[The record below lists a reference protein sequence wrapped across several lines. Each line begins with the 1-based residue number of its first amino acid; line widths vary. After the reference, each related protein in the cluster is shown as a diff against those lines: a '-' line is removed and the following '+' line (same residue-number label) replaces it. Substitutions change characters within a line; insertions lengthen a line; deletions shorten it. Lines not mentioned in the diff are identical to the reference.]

1 MESTSQPDRIQVS
14 QKTADLIIASG
25 KKSWLTAR
33 EDLVNAKGKGQM
45 QTYWLERKRGASRT
59 ASTVSSITDME
70 FEFHDLGDHISV
82 MDDPSPPSTGGRGR
96 NNSPV
101 DPKIQ
106 RLIDWNVAIFTELL
120 EEIIFHR
127 HVNTTTPTSVLP
139 KRNVVESMSRQ
150 KGQHVRDE
158 VVETITM
165 MPYNTNALA
174 TTKSGEKIK
183 LNSKVITQLRD
194 YITQIA
200 SFYHGDNGF
209 HNFQHA
215 SHVTM
220 STLKLLSRVATQNCE
235 TEEEYFKNTFGISS
249 DPLTKFAIVFS
260 ALIHDVDH
268 QGVTNFQLAKEK
280 DPMALT
286 YENKNVLEQH
296 SVDLAWSLLT
306 ESSFKD
312 LRDCIYATQEE
323 HNHFRQLSVNCV
335 MATDIFD
342 KEMKSFRDSRW
353 EKAFRPNIEEITTT
367 RSSRSNEDWNRKA
380 TIVIECI
387 IQASDVA
394 HTMQH
399 WHVYQRW
406 NKCLFDEMYTAYKTN
421 RSDKDPA
428 LGWYEGELWF
438 FDNYIIPLATKLQE
452 CKVFG
457 VSCDE
462 FLDFAKENRR
472 EWSVKGRDIVAQMLE
487 DITNKE
493 GHIVEGK
500 SSEYNKNNGFM

>member
-1 MESTSQPDRIQVS
+1 
-14 QKTADLIIASG
+14 
-25 KKSWLTAR
+25 
-33 EDLVNAKGKGQM
+33 M
-45 QTYWLERKRGASRT
+45 QTYWLKKKRGASSASRT
-59 ASTVSSITDME
+59 ASTVSSIADME
-70 FEFHDLGDHISV
+70 FESHELEDRISV
-82 MDDPSPPSTGGRGR
+82 MDTPSPPSTTGGLGR
-96 NNSPV
+96 NTTPI

-120 EEIIFHR
+120 EEIVFHR
-127 HVNTTTPTSVLP
+127 HVNTTTPTSVLSQ
-139 KRNVVESMSRQ
+139 RNVVESISRK
-150 KGQHVRDE
+150 KGQQVRDE

-165 MPYNTNALA
+165 MPYNNALA
-174 TTKSGEKIK
+174 TTTKSGEKIK
-183 LNSKVITQLRD
+183 LDSKVSTQLRD

-220 STLKLLSRVATQNCE
+220 STLKLLSRVATQDCE
-235 TEEEYFKNTFGISS
+235 TEEEYFKTTFGISS

-286 YENKNVLEQH
+286 YENKSVLEQH
-296 SVDLAWSLLT
+296 SLDLAWSLLT
-306 ESSFKD
+306 ESSFKA
-312 LRDCIYATQEE
+312 LRECIYATQEE
-323 HNHFRQLSVNCV
+323 YHHFRQLSVNCV

-353 EKAFRPNIEEITTT
+353 EKAFSSSHNEEDIST
-367 RSSRSNEDWNRKA
+367 SIQKNEDWNRKA

-406 NKCLFDEMYTAYKTN
+406 NKCLFNEMCTAFKEG
-421 RSDKDPA
+421 RSEKDPA

-452 CKVFG
+452 CEVFG

-462 FLDFAKENRR
+462 FLDFANENRR
-472 EWSVKGRDIVAQMLE
+472 EWSVKGHDIVAQMLE
-487 DITNKE
+487 DMKNEDAEEQISGE
-493 GHIVEGK
+493 GGESNYH
-500 SSEYNKNNGFM
+500 KNSGFM

>member
-1 MESTSQPDRIQVS
+1 M
-14 QKTADLIIASG
+14 
-25 KKSWLTAR
+25 
-33 EDLVNAKGKGQM
+33 
-45 QTYWLERKRGASRT
+45 
-59 ASTVSSITDME
+59 
-70 FEFHDLGDHISV
+70 GDT
-82 MDDPSPPSTGGRGR
+82 PSPPSTTGGLGR
-96 NNSPV
+96 NTTPI

-120 EEIIFHR
+120 EEIVFHR
-127 HVNTTTPTSVLP
+127 HANTTTPTSVLSQ
-139 KRNVVESMSRQ
+139 RNVVESISRK
-150 KGQHVRDE
+150 KGQQVRDE

-165 MPYNTNALA
+165 MPYTNALA

-183 LNSKVITQLRD
+183 LDSKVSTQLRD

-220 STLKLLSRVATQNCE
+220 STLKLLSRVATQACE
-235 TEEEYFKNTFGISS
+235 TEEEYFKTTFGISS
-249 DPLTKFAIVFS
+249 DPLTKFGIVFS

-286 YENKNVLEQH
+286 YENKSVLEQH

-306 ESSFKD
+306 ESKYKD
-312 LRDCIYATQEE
+312 LRNAIYSTQEE
-323 HNHFRQLSVNCV
+323 YDRFRQLSVNCV
-335 MATDIFD
+335 LATDIFD
-342 KEMKSFRDSRW
+342 KDMKSFRDSRW
-353 EKAFRPNIEEITTT
+353 EKAFKSDSSGDNNNTIT
-367 RSSRSNEDWNRKA
+367 RIDDNEDWNRKA
-380 TIVIECI
+380 TITIECI

-406 NKCLFDEMYTAYKTN
+406 NLCLFKEMHQAFMEG

-428 LGWYEGELWF
+428 LGWYDGELWF
-438 FDNYIIPLATKLQE
+438 FDNYIIPLAKKLRE
-452 CKVFG
+452 CEVFG

-462 FLDFAKENRR
+462 FLDFATENRK
-472 EWSVKGRDIVAQMLE
+472 EWSVKGRDIVAQMLL
-487 DITNKE
+487 DVT
-493 GHIVEGK
+493 
-500 SSEYNKNNGFM
+500 SKNETKKISTDDDDNHL

>member
-1 MESTSQPDRIQVS
+1 M
-14 QKTADLIIASG
+14 G
-25 KKSWLTAR
+25 
-33 EDLVNAKGKGQM
+33 
-45 QTYWLERKRGASRT
+45 
-59 ASTVSSITDME
+59 
-70 FEFHDLGDHISV
+70 
-82 MDDPSPPSTGGRGR
+82 
-96 NNSPV
+96 
-101 DPKIQ
+101 
-106 RLIDWNVAIFTELL
+106 
-120 EEIIFHR
+120 
-127 HVNTTTPTSVLP
+127 
-139 KRNVVESMSRQ
+139 
-150 KGQHVRDE
+150 
-158 VVETITM
+158 
-165 MPYNTNALA
+165 
-174 TTKSGEKIK
+174 
-183 LNSKVITQLRD
+183 ITQLRN

-220 STLKLLSRVATQNCE
+220 CTLKLLSRVATQDCV
-235 TEEEYFKNTFGISS
+235 TEEEYFKSTYGISS

-280 DPMALT
+280 NPMALT
-286 YENKNVLEQH
+286 YENKSVLEQH

-306 ESSFKD
+306 ESSFED
-312 LRDCIYATQEE
+312 LRECIYATQEE
-323 HNHFRQLSVNCV
+323 YNHFRQLSVNCV

-342 KEMKSFRDSRW
+342 KELKSFRDSRW
-353 EKAFRPNIEEITTT
+353 EKCFKPSNEEIST
-367 RSSRSNEDWNRKA
+367 SSPNNEDWNRKA

-406 NKCLFDEMYTAYKTN
+406 NKCLFNEMYTAYKTD

-452 CKVFG
+452 CEVFG

-487 DITNKE
+487 DIKNKE
-493 GHIVEGK
+493 GKIVEGK
-500 SSEYNKNNGFM
+500 SEYNKNSGFM